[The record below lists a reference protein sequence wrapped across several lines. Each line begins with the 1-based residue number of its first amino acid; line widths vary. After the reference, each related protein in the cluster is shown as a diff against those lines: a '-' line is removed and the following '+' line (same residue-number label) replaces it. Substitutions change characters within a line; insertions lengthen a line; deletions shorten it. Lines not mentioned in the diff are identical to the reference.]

1 LYKLRSLYSSNTCI
15 NFLGDI
21 SSLKLIVKYLEQ
33 VTMNL
38 KFISVLAATSERTL
52 IDMLGVLI
60 ISMLAGFLGA
70 LTGLGGGSI
79 MIPVLVAFDI
89 PVKYAIAA
97 SMVTIVATS
106 SGSAA
111 SYVRE
116 RITNVKA
123 AFYLEMFTITG
134 AIIGAT
140 ITSFIAPRYL
150 YFFFA
155 AFLLTSFYGLSGH
168 MKEEFPGQTSQDRF
182 SKWLELEGGYYDQAA
197 KREVEYKMT
206 NAHLGGLGMFIAGL
220 AAGMLGIG
228 AGAFKVS
235 VHELILKMP
244 SKVSSTTSNFIIGI
258 TALAG
263 ASVYFASGLIF
274 VGLAAP
280 MAVGTTVGAL
290 VGGRILNRFRNRVI
304 RYLFLVI
311 VFALIVQMLYK
322 GITLQ

>member
-1 LYKLRSLYSSNTCI
+1 MLTVLV
-15 NFLGDI
+15 I
-21 SSLKLIVKYLEQ
+21 SI
-33 VTMNL
+33 
-38 KFISVLAATSERTL
+38 
-52 IDMLGVLI
+52 
-60 ISMLAGFLGA
+60 LAGLLGS

-79 MIPVLVAFDI
+79 MIPILVGLGV

-97 SMVTIVATS
+97 SMVTIIATS

-140 ITSFIAPRYL
+140 ITAFIEPRLL

-168 MKEEFPGQTSQDRF
+168 IREEFPMGVKQDRF
-182 SKWLELEGGYYDQAA
+182 SKWLELEGSYYDQAA
-197 KREVEYKMT
+197 GKKVDYRMT
-206 NAHLGGLGMFIAGL
+206 NARLGGLGMIVAGL

-235 VHELILKMP
+235 IHELILKMP

-263 ASVYFASGLIF
+263 ASVYFASGLLF

-280 MAVGTTVGAL
+280 MAVGTTIGA
-290 VGGRILNRFRNRVI
+290 VAGGRILNRFPNRVI
-304 RYLFLVI
+304 RYLFLAI
-311 VFALIVQMLYK
+311 VFALILQMLYK
-322 GITLQ
+322 GITLP

>member
-1 LYKLRSLYSSNTCI
+1 
-15 NFLGDI
+15 
-21 SSLKLIVKYLEQ
+21 
-33 VTMNL
+33 M
-38 KFISVLAATSERTL
+38 
-52 IDMLGVLI
+52 IDMIVVLLI
-60 ISMLAGFLGA
+60 TLAAGFLGA

-79 MIPVLVAFDI
+79 MVPVLVALDV

-97 SMVTIVATS
+97 SMITIIATS

-116 RITNVKA
+116 RITNVRA

-155 AFLLTSFYGLSGH
+155 AFLLSSFFGISGH
-168 MKEEFPGQTSQDRF
+168 LKEDFPKKAKQDRL
-182 SKWLELEGGYYDQAA
+182 SRWLGLEGSYFDQAEN
-197 KREVEYKMT
+197 REVKYKMT
-206 NAHLGGLGMFIAGL
+206 NAGLGGLGMFVAGL

-263 ASVYFASGLIF
+263 ASVYFSSGLIF
-274 VGLAAP
+274 IGLAAP

-290 VGGRILNRFRNRVI
+290 LGGRILNRFHNRSI
-304 RYLFLVI
+304 RYLFL
-311 VFALIVQMLYK
+311 LIVLILIIQMLYK
-322 GITLQ
+322 GVTLQ

>member
-1 LYKLRSLYSSNTCI
+1 
-15 NFLGDI
+15 
-21 SSLKLIVKYLEQ
+21 
-33 VTMNL
+33 M
-38 KFISVLAATSERTL
+38 
-52 IDMLGVLI
+52 IDMIIVLLI
-60 ISMLAGFLGA
+60 TLAAGFLGA

-79 MIPVLVAFDI
+79 MVPVLVALDV

-97 SMVTIVATS
+97 SMITIIATS

-116 RITNVKA
+116 RITNVRA

-155 AFLLTSFYGLSGH
+155 AFLLSSFLGISGH
-168 MKEEFPGQTSQDRF
+168 LKEDFPKKAKQDRL
-182 SKWLELEGGYYDQAA
+182 SRWLGLEGSYFDQAEN
-197 KREVEYKMT
+197 REVKYKMT
-206 NAHLGGLGMFIAGL
+206 NAGLGGLGMFVAGL

-274 VGLAAP
+274 IGLAAP
-280 MAVGTTVGAL
+280 MAVGTTIGAL
-290 VGGRILNRFRNRVI
+290 LGGRILNRFRNRYI
-304 RYLFLVI
+304 RYLFL
-311 VFALIVQMLYK
+311 LIVLILIIQMLYK
-322 GITLQ
+322 GVTLQ

>member
-1 LYKLRSLYSSNTCI
+1 ML
-15 NFLGDI
+15 
-21 SSLKLIVKYLEQ
+21 
-33 VTMNL
+33 
-38 KFISVLAATSERTL
+38 SVLL
-52 IDMLGVLI
+52 ISI
-60 ISMLAGFLGA
+60 FAGFLGA

-79 MIPVLVAFDI
+79 MIPVLVAFDV

-97 SMVTIVATS
+97 SMVTIIATS

-123 AFYLEMFTITG
+123 AFYLEMFTIIG
-134 AIIGAT
+134 ALIGAT
-140 ITSFIAPRYL
+140 ITSFIQPRFL

-155 AFLLTSFYGLSGH
+155 AFLLTSFYGLFGR
-168 MKEEFPGQTSQDRF
+168 MREDFPKRVRQDRF
-182 SKWLELEGGYYDQAA
+182 SKWLELKGSYYDQAA
-197 KREVEYKMT
+197 RKTVRYKMT
-206 NAHLGGLGMFIAGL
+206 NAHLGGPGMMVAGL

-235 VHELILKMP
+235 IHELILKMP

-263 ASVYFASGLIF
+263 ASVYFASGLLF

-280 MAVGTTVGAL
+280 MAVGTTIGA
-290 VGGRILNRFRNRVI
+290 VAGGRVLNRLPNRFV

-311 VFALIVQMLYK
+311 VFVLIVQMLYK
-322 GITLQ
+322 GTASP

>member
-1 LYKLRSLYSSNTCI
+1 
-15 NFLGDI
+15 
-21 SSLKLIVKYLEQ
+21 
-33 VTMNL
+33 M
-38 KFISVLAATSERTL
+38 
-52 IDMLGVLI
+52 IDMLTVLA
-60 ISMLAGFLGA
+60 ISILAGFLGA

-79 MIPVLVAFDI
+79 MTPILVEFGV

-97 SMVTIVATS
+97 SMVTIIATS

-111 SYVRE
+111 SYVKQ

-134 AIIGAT
+134 AIVGAT
-140 ITSFIAPRYL
+140 ITAFIQPRLL

-168 MKEEFPGQTSQDRF
+168 LKEDFPKAVKQDRF
-182 SKWLELEGGYYDQAA
+182 SKWLELHGSYYDQAA
-197 KREVEYKMT
+197 RKQVKYKMT
-206 NAHLGGLGMFIAGL
+206 NAHLGGLGMLVAGL

-263 ASVYFASGLIF
+263 ASVYFASGLLF

-280 MAVGTTVGAL
+280 MAVGTTVGAV
-290 VGGRILNRFRNRVI
+290 VGGRLLNRFPNRLV
-304 RYLFLVI
+304 RYLFLII
-311 VFALIVQMLYK
+311 VFVLVVQMLYR